1 MRHKNRPDTHT
12 AVAAPQEKRNFYLRF
27 ADWTDGSIWRQIG
40 ICFLLSAVTVTVFSV
55 YTTPVTPYYGN
66 DSAFF
71 LLLGKG
77 VAAGKIPYLDLY
89 DQKGPLIFYVNAL
102 GYLLTGERHGIF
114 LLQLVNLTA
123 AGFLIYRLARLYLK
137 SGASLAMVAAYLFI
151 YAGTVQDG
159 NMTEEWSQLFLIL
172 PLYLSLRFL
181 KRGGTLETHPKWYSL
196 IYGVCLGV
204 LLMFRVT
211 NAAPVCGLILAYI
224 ILFCREKKIAPLF
237 LHAGIV
243 LLGAAVVIVP
253 ICLYFLR
260 VGAFDLF
267 FYASITHNFH
277 YATGGAAARDLIG
290 WLSIL
295 GSILFVPLFF
305 AAGRPL
311 IRSKTLNVS
320 SFLLIGCYAAVGAAT
335 MFLGFTYRHYFLNLA
350 PGIVAILIAVIDW
363 GIRTAPEARRTAR
376 RRIAAALLVCLLP
389 FVPQIVR
396 QGGKIVYYTAMHGL
410 EKFAARGEELSEII
424 PSDSDS
430 VWGYNVLPQDYLYA
444 DILPCFRYFALQ
456 EWMEESDPQIAPEIE
471 EMLQTNPPEWV
482 FLYRNETEMEQKL
495 LSLGYEKTEC
505 TDCFVFHRDP

>member
-1 MRHKNRPDTHT
+1 MKHKNEPDTCA
-12 AVAAPQEKRNFYLRF
+12 AVAAPQAKRNFYLRF
-27 ADWTDGSIWRQIG
+27 AGWTDGSIWRQIG

-89 DQKGPLIFYVNAL
+89 DQKGPLIFYINAL
-102 GYLLTGERHGIF
+102 GYLLTGSRYGIF

-123 AGFLIYRLARLYLK
+123 ASVLIYRLARLWL
-137 SGASLAMVAAYLFI
+137 SGGISLGVVAAYLFI

-172 PLYLSLRFL
+172 PLFLSLRFL
-181 KRGGTLETHPKWYSL
+181 KLGGTLDTHPKWYSF

-224 ILFCREKKIAPLF
+224 ILFCREKKFGQLF

-267 FYASITHNFH
+267 IYASITHNFH

-295 GSILFVPLFF
+295 GSILFVPVFF

-311 IRSKTLNVS
+311 IRSKTLDVP
-320 SFLLIGCYAAVGAAT
+320 SFLLLGCYAAVGAAT

-350 PGIVAILIAVIDW
+350 PGIAAILIAAIDW
-363 GIRTAPEARRTAR
+363 GIRTAPAARRTACC
-376 RRIAAALLVCLLP
+376 RIAAALLICLLP
-389 FVPQIVR
+389 FAPQIVR

-410 EKFAARGEELSEII
+410 EKFAVRGEALSEII

-444 DILPCFRYFALQ
+444 DVLPCFRYFALQ
-456 EWMEESDPQIAPEIE
+456 SWMEESDPQIAPEIE
-471 EMLQTNPPEWV
+471 EMLLTAPPEWV
-482 FLYRNETEMEQKL
+482 FLYQDETGMGQKL
-495 LSLGYEKTEC
+495 LSLGYEKTAC
-505 TDCFVFHRDP
+505 SDYFVFHLDA